1 METRRMETRRY
12 FVSGRVQGVG
22 FRFFAQREADKIGVS
37 GFVRNLEDGRVEVVA
52 SGREEQLAQLRA
64 ALERG
69 PRFSSVESVVEE
81 VAEAQANDG
90 SGFFVA

>member
-1 METRRMETRRY
+1 METRRY

-22 FRFFAQREADKIGVS
+22 FRFYTQREADRIGVS
-37 GFVRNLEDGRVEVVA
+37 GFVRNLADGRVEVVA
-52 SGREEQLAQLRA
+52 SGSEEQLAQLRA

-81 VAEAQANDG
+81 AAEGQPDHG
-90 SGFFVA
+90 RGFFVA

>member
-1 METRRMETRRY
+1 MKAEVVARRY
-12 FVSGRVQGVG
+12 NVSGRVQGVG
-22 FRFFAQREADKIGVS
+22 FRNYVENVAEKIGVS
-37 GFVRNLEDGRVEVVA
+37 GFVRNLADGRVEVVA
-52 SGREEQLAQLRA
+52 SGSEEQLAQLRA

-81 VAEAQANDG
+81 AAARMDEG